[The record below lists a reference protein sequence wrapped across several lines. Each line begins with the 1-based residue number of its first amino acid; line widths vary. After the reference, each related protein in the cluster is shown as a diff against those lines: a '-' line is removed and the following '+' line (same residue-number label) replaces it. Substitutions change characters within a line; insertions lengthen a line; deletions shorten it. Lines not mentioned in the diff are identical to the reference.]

1 MLPHA
6 LKAGGLH
13 SLTALSGN
21 PVNEPQRGFFDP
33 FGGLDQMMN
42 MFGEMGPDPFKEFMK
57 NSGNG
62 QRIEKFFQSFGDGN
76 DVTSNS
82 VQITEEN
89 GKTKLKIDSKNSDMT
104 YVIDG
109 KKAPKDNVQMPEKI
123 VNVNI
128 TCKSTRSVS

>member
-1 MLPHA
+1 M
-6 LKAGGLH
+6 
-13 SLTALSGN
+13 N
-21 PVNEPQRGFFDP
+21 RRGDFFDP